1 MFNAGFA
8 IVFNLPSHNKILD
21 NQIGGTDVVG
31 HNELVAIEGKV
42 GADEADKEATAANIF
57 LPFSLTK
64 YSAIIADV
72 KEYFGIHRHDN
83 QTRLRT

>member
-1 MFNAGFA
+1 MFDDGFA
-8 IVFNLPSHNKILD
+8 IVFNLPKLD
-21 NQIGGTDVVG
+21 NQIGGTNVVG
-31 HNELVAIEGKV
+31 LDELVAVKGKV
-42 GADEADKEATAANIF
+42 GADDAAKEATAANIF